1 MIDQDPVAGSTE
13 TITPPP
19 DEAGHPLFSFGEL
32 PPRYRERVSALGWQT
47 PMEVQ
52 ARAIPL
58 IREGLDLIVQSRT
71 GSGKTGAF
79 LIPLLLELDE
89 QLAECQAL
97 ILVPTRE
104 LAIQVHAELLRLT
117 EGLTVRHA
125 LLYGGVPYGR
135 QLKDLENKAQIVI
148 GTPGRVL
155 DHLDRGTFT
164 AGHVRY
170 LVLDEADEM
179 LSMGFYPAMR
189 KVRRWLPQ
197 KRQSL
202 MFSATMPRAVLNLA
216 REFLHH
222 PEFLSLSGDNVG
234 VETLTHEYYTVEPMD
249 KDRSLVRILEMENPA
264 NALIFCNRKSE
275 VEYLFQFLQNAG
287 YDVDRISGDLTQTA
301 REKVMTL
308 IKQHKV
314 RFLIATDVAA
324 RGIDIQDIDIVFQYD
339 VPQDLEI
346 YVHRAGRTARAGKSG
361 RCITLVTYRDEL
373 PLREIQGKF
382 RIPLQKKEL
391 PSLEQVSE
399 RVCERMTVLLEE
411 QLRDAGSV
419 MNERIDRFT
428 PLAGELSQSEEGRR
442 ILALLLDDTYHRSLH
457 LPPKLPEEKIRFE
470 DIPEGPGRPPR
481 RERGERDDRGGR
493 GERGGRGDHL
503 SRGDRGTHETR
514 GAHEAREARETR
526 EAREVTSPGTDDG
539 GPVAHPLPE
548 EGREPAG
555 DDRPLRQRRRRGRR
569 RGGSADGA
577 ANGGGEAA
585 GGGAAGDGAVE
596 GGEGPAGERG

>member
-1 MIDQDPVAGSTE
+1 MSDPEAVEATPEMSAEASAAAENATE
-13 TITPPP
+13 S
-19 DEAGHPLFSFGEL
+19 EARFTFDDL
-32 PPRYRERVSALGWQT
+32 PERYLQRVQALGWKK
-47 PMEVQ
+47 PMDVQ

-58 IREGLDLIVQSRT
+58 IRTGHDLITQSRT

-79 LIPLLLELDE
+79 LLPLLLELDE
-89 QLAECQAL
+89 NLAECQAL

-125 LLYGGVPYGR
+125 LLYGGVAYGK
-135 QLKDLENKAQIVI
+135 QLRDLENKAQIVI

-155 DHLDRGTFT
+155 DHLDRGTFS

-189 KVRRWLPQ
+189 KVRRWLPP

-202 MFSATMPRAVLNLA
+202 MFSATMPRAVLNLSK
-216 REFLHH
+216 EFLHH
-222 PEFLSLSGDNVG
+222 PQFLSLSGDNVG
-234 VETLTHEYYTVEPMD
+234 VETLTHEYYVVDPMD
-249 KDRSLVRILEMENPA
+249 KDRSLVRIIEMENPT

-287 YDVDRISGDLTQTA
+287 YDVDRISGDLSQSA
-301 REKVMTL
+301 REKVMGL
-308 IKQHKV
+308 IREHKV
-314 RFLIATDVAA
+314 RYLIATDVAA
-324 RGIDIQDIDIVFQYD
+324 RGIDIKDLDIVFQYD

-361 RCITLVTYRDEL
+361 RCITMVTYRDEL

-382 RIPLQKKEL
+382 KIPLQRREL
-391 PSLEQVSE
+391 PDLEAVSQ
-399 RVCERMTVLLEE
+399 RVCERTTVLLEE

-428 PLAGELSQSEEGRR
+428 PLAEELAQSDEGRR
-442 ILALLLDDTYHRSLH
+442 ILALLLDDFYHRSLH

-470 DIPEGPGRPPR
+470 EIQDAPGRDRSRDRDRNRDRGERPPR
-481 RERGERDDRGGR
+481 QRTEGRSERQEA
-493 GERGGRGDHL
+493 
-503 SRGDRGTHETR
+503 GTTDVVAPVPAE
-514 GAHEAREARETR
+514 GEAREGGDAGARK
-526 EAREVTSPGTDDG
+526 P
-539 GPVAHPLPE
+539 
-548 EGREPAG
+548 
-555 DDRPLRQRRRRGRR
+555 RRKRGRGRR
-569 RGGSADGA
+569 PEGAPEGA
-577 ANGGGEAA
+577 AP
-585 GGGAAGDGAVE
+585 VTTE
-596 GGEGPAGERG
+596 GGE

>member
-1 MIDQDPVAGSTE
+1 MSDQHVPA
-13 TITPPP
+13 TPEVESQPASAP
-19 DEAGHPLFSFGEL
+19 HPLFTFEEL
-32 PPRYRERVSALGWQT
+32 PPRYRERVTALGWAE

-58 IREGLDLIVQSRT
+58 IRAGQDLITQSHT

-79 LIPLLLELDE
+79 LLPLLLELDE
-89 QLAECQAL
+89 SLAECQAL

-117 EGLTVRHA
+117 EGTPVRHA
-125 LLYGGVPYGR
+125 LLYGGVAYGK

-197 KRQSL
+197 KRRSL
-202 MFSATMPRAVLNLA
+202 MFSATMPRAVLNLSK
-216 REFLHH
+216 EFLHH

-234 VETLTHEYYTVEPMD
+234 VETLTHEYYTVDPMD
-249 KDRSLVRILEMENPA
+249 KDRALVRILEMENPA

-301 REKVMTL
+301 REKVMGL
-308 IKQHKV
+308 IRQHKV

-324 RGIDIQDIDIVFQYD
+324 RGIDIQDLDIVFQYD

-382 RIPLQKKEL
+382 HIPLQKKEL
-391 PSLEQVSE
+391 PNLEQVSQ
-399 RVCERMTVLLEE
+399 RVCERTTVLLEE

-428 PLAGELSQSEEGRR
+428 PLAEELAQSDEGRR
-442 ILALLLDDTYHRSLH
+442 LLALLLDDFYHHTLH
-457 LPPKLPEEKIRFE
+457 LPPKLPEEKLRFE
-470 DIPEGPGRPPR
+470 DIPDTPGRPRHRERERDELRGRSERPR
-481 RERGERDDRGGR
+481 R
-493 GERGGRGDHL
+493 
-503 SRGDRGTHETR
+503 
-514 GAHEAREARETR
+514 
-526 EAREVTSPGTDDG
+526 SPAPDFR
-539 GPVAHPLPE
+539 AE
-548 EGREPAG
+548 EGSGDQPAPEQVTADG
-555 DDRPLRQRRRRGRR
+555 EGAQAGNGSERPRRPRRRRGRGR
-569 RGGSADGA
+569 S
-577 ANGGGEAA
+577 GEAESSSA
-585 GGGAAGDGAVE
+585 SAPAA
-596 GGEGPAGERG
+596 PAGEA